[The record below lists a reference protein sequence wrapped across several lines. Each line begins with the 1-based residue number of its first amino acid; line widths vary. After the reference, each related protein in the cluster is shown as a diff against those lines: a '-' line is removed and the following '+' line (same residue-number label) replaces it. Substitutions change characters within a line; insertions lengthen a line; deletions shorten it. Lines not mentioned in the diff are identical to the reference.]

1 MHRIL
6 FLVLL
11 FLVSINGITQTH
23 YYVAPTGDNANS
35 GLSTASPKLTIQ
47 HAVAVATDGDF
58 IHLANGTYTL
68 TTTLTFDKALT
79 IIGESEAGTIIN
91 ATRTS
96 NSAWAINPNRSNT
109 SLSNFTL
116 LPNANTGGYPIHVS
130 ANSGPPLPVIS
141 NINLSHITINGAKK
155 TAFDF
160 NGVSNLSLT
169 YITATNSS
177 AGNGIQLSG
186 CTNVTA
192 SNITTSGNAWGGLA
206 IYVSKAYPSGVGRG
220 SNGIVID
227 ATNSV
232 FAEEQGIYNQDEA
245 GLTNTDLTVTGY
257 NYLVKNSAADP
268 YTYYLK
274 DKTRATTFA
283 TATLS
288 AATSFIRQLSGGAY
302 LVCPGLKIQAA
313 INAATA
319 NATVNID
326 PGTYHEDVAIDKT
339 MVLKGAGMNVTTLS
353 GITGGGSA
361 TIQVGAGNVVIDGLS
376 ITRDGNNIAT
386 WNDALN
392 TAGIAIQTA
401 GDLEVKNC
409 KLTGN
414 RTAIDINNSDGN
426 NIHNN
431 IITSNRSGLIFR
443 NKTDGTTVVENLITN
458 NWTIGVL
465 FLDASGGA
473 NSPVQSAA
481 NSHFNSN
488 VISGNW
494 YGQIVDRQTGG
505 SLPTVGNNLKNFGC
519 NWLGSIAPVLSVNN
533 TTEPGYGDQVPVA
546 YGGTAVA
553 PPPQPDI
560 AGAGSGNF
568 IYQPYLINNTDT
580 DEATNGFQPSRNSCR
595 VPPNANLSLLV
606 VDHGTMSPSYTP
618 TTASYTVPVGNLS
631 ATITVTPT
639 AEAAGTTITVNGTVV
654 GSGTASTPV
663 ALAVGSNT
671 ITVVSIADDGVVS
684 KTYTIRVI
692 RAVSS
697 NANLSSLE
705 PINGVLNPA
714 FAAGTPSYSAVV
726 SNGTL
731 TASVIATAADLSSTI
746 LVNGITVTSGTASA
760 ALSLNAGLNIFTIV
774 VNAADRVTSRTYQ
787 YSVTRLPSSHAAL
800 TSLVINS
807 GTLSPAFSATTVSYT
822 VSVPFGTTTVT
833 VTPVVSEATS
843 TVSVNGITVTSG
855 TASGI
860 VSLNTGSNTINV
872 LVTAEDGVTST
883 LYKITV
889 SRLPNS
895 HAALTSLVINSGA
908 LSPAFAA
915 ATVSYTVTVPFGTT
929 TVTVTPVVSET
940 TSTVSVNGITVTS
953 GTASGIVSLNTG
965 SNTINV
971 LVTAEDGVTST
982 LYKITVNRAAGN
994 NANLSALRLSTGVLS
1009 PSFSE
1014 GTLNYTSVVL
1024 NGTPTVTLIPT
1035 VSDITSAVTIN
1046 AITVTSGS
1054 ASGPIILAA
1063 GPNIINVNV
1072 RAVDGITMKTYQ
1084 VIVVR
1089 EPGPSTNTD
1098 LLSITMSNGTLSPVF
1113 TSTTANYTL
1122 SIPETVNTLALTAT
1136 AVEALAAIK
1145 VNGITVA
1152 SGAALQ
1158 DLNVTADIT
1167 TFTISVTAA
1176 DGVTKHAY
1184 TITAIKP
1191 RSSWTGTI
1199 NVSWNNP
1206 GNWTNGVPDR
1216 TKSAVIT
1223 NANTLPAITGKESV
1237 NNLTIQAGAGISIAG
1252 GLQVVGNAVNN
1263 GIISG
1268 TGAITFSGA
1277 TAQTLNGAGTIS
1289 NLTVNNPKGLSIAPG
1304 AGNTQSLTGLLTISN
1319 GLLNTGDNLTLVSTA
1334 DLTAGV
1340 AILPAGASIEGR
1352 VTAQRWIAGQR
1363 GFRTM
1368 GHPFNEPL
1376 PLNQLMDNFAI
1387 TGPGSDFTS
1396 GLGFSSAS
1404 ALYYDSV
1411 STTPLLF
1418 QKPLSIAPNTASTP
1432 LWTVARG
1439 IMAMVRGK
1447 GNEGLSAYPSNDQPT
1462 AFAADVRGTLNQG
1475 SLTDYV
1481 LGTNAANTSYNLVG
1495 NPYAAPINIR
1505 LLKSNGG
1512 ALLSANNGTSGVS
1525 NTIYVYNPFKNAG
1538 ISSTPNQEMRG
1549 GMDAY
1554 TNDGSTDIIIPSF
1567 GAFFVHA
1574 KGAGNV
1580 IRFDE
1585 SIKAADKTPVAV
1597 MGVGTTTAKLTLEIE
1612 NKRGTWD
1619 YIKLRWDHKAGSA
1632 GTDAYDGPK
1641 LNNELLDF
1649 YSISSDKTN
1658 LCIDSRSDS
1667 FNHEEVIP
1675 LGIKTQVQ
1683 DATFRI
1689 KVAAYAMPSNV
1700 RVYLVDKLQGTET
1713 LLEKIN
1719 DSYVFALTSDE
1730 ASKGDHRFE
1739 VAISTAKIAAPNME
1753 AAAAKGIRIVPNPF
1767 KDELIIL
1774 LGRDAVSTTGTTK
1787 LRLMNIEGRVVK
1799 TAVAAPGTSVIK
1811 VKTGS
1816 LATGAYFVEVFNDAG
1831 RIVRQVIKN

>member
-1 MHRIL
+1 MHRIV

-23 YYVAPTGDNANS
+23 YYVAPTGNNANN
-35 GLSTASPKLTIQ
+35 GLSTTSPKLTIQ

-130 ANSGPPLPVIS
+130 ANSGRPLPVIA

-155 TAFDF
+155 SAFDC

-177 AGNGIQLSG
+177 EGNGIQLSG

-206 IYVSKAYPSGVGRG
+206 VYVSKPYPSGVGRG

-245 GLTNTDLTVTGY
+245 GFTNTDITVTGY
-257 NYLVKNSAADP
+257 NYLVKNSASDA
-268 YTYYLK
+268 YTYYFK
-274 DKTRATTFA
+274 DKASATTFA

-288 AATSFIRQLSGGAY
+288 AATSFIKQLSGGAY

-313 INAATA
+313 VDAAAT

-326 PGTYHEDVAIDKT
+326 PGTYHEDVTIDKT

-353 GITGGGSA
+353 GIPGGGSA

-376 ITRDGNNIAT
+376 ITRDGNNIAS
-386 WNDALN
+386 WNNDLN

-401 GDLEVKNC
+401 GNLEVKNC
-409 KLTGN
+409 KFTGN

-443 NKTDGTTVVENLITN
+443 NKTDRTTVVENFITN

-465 FLDASGGA
+465 FLDASGGT

-481 NSHFNSN
+481 NSNFNSN

-494 YGQIVDRQTGG
+494 YGQIVDRQTGS
-505 SLPTVGNNLKNFGC
+505 SLPAAGNNLKNFGC
-519 NWLGSIAPVLSVNN
+519 NWFGSIAPVRSVNN

-546 YGGTAVA
+546 YGGTAMA
-553 PPPQPDI
+553 PPLQPDI

-595 VPPNANLSLLV
+595 VPPNANLSSLV
-606 VDHGTMSPSYTP
+606 VDQGTMSPSYTP
-618 TTASYTVPVGNLS
+618 ATASYTVPVGNLS

-639 AEAAGTTITVNGTVV
+639 AEAAGTTIAVNGTIVA
-654 GSGTASTPV
+654 SGTASTPV
-663 ALAVGSNT
+663 SLAVGSNT

-731 TASVIATAADLSSTI
+731 TASVIATAADPSSTI

-760 ALSLNAGLNIFTIV
+760 ALFLNVGLNIFTIV

-787 YSVTRLPSSHAAL
+787 YSVTRLPSSHATL

-807 GTLSPAFSATTVSYT
+807 GTLSPAFSATTVGYT

-833 VTPVVSEATS
+833 VTPVVSEATA
-843 TVSVNGITVTSG
+843 TVSVNGITLTSE
-855 TASGI
+855 TTSGI
-860 VSLNTGSNTINV
+860 VSLNTGPNTVNV
-872 LVTAEDGVTST
+872 LVTAEDGVTT
-883 LYKITV
+883 
-889 SRLPNS
+889 
-895 HAALTSLVINSGA
+895 
-908 LSPAFAA
+908 
-915 ATVSYTVTVPFGTT
+915 
-929 TVTVTPVVSET
+929 
-940 TSTVSVNGITVTS
+940 
-953 GTASGIVSLNTG
+953 
-965 SNTINV
+965 
-971 LVTAEDGVTST
+971 T

-1014 GTLNYTSVVL
+1014 GTLNYTSVVPH
-1024 NGTPTVTLIPT
+1024 GTATVTFTPT
-1035 VSDITSAVTIN
+1035 VSDITSTVTIN

-1054 ASGPIILAA
+1054 ASVPIILAG
-1063 GPNIINVNV
+1063 GPNIINVTV
-1072 RAVDGITMKTYQ
+1072 RAVDGTTMKTYQ

-1122 SIPETVNTLALTAT
+1122 SIPETVNKLSLTAT
-1136 AVEALAAIK
+1136 AVEALAVIN
-1145 VNGITVA
+1145 VNGITVV
-1152 SGAALQ
+1152 SGTALQ
-1158 DLNVTADIT
+1158 DINVTADIT

-1176 DGVTKHAY
+1176 DGVTKRAY

-1223 NANTLPAITGKESV
+1223 NANTLPAITGSESV

-1277 TAQTLNGAGTIS
+1277 TAQTLSGTGTIN
-1289 NLTVNNPKGLSIAPG
+1289 NLTINNAKGLSITPG
-1304 AGNTQSLTGLLTISN
+1304 TGNTQSLTGLLTITN
-1319 GLLNTGDNLTLVSTA
+1319 GSLNTGDNLTLVSTA

-1340 AILPAGASIEGR
+1340 AILPAGTSINGR
-1352 VTAQRWIAGQR
+1352 VTAQRWLAGQR
-1363 GFRTM
+1363 GFRTL
-1368 GHPFNEPL
+1368 GHPFHEPL
-1376 PLNQLMDNFAI
+1376 PLNELMDNFAI
-1387 TGPGSDFTS
+1387 TGPGSGFTS

-1411 STTPLLF
+1411 ATTPLLF

-1432 LWTVARG
+1432 LWSVARG
-1439 IMAMVRGK
+1439 IIAMVRGK
-1447 GNEGLSAYPSNDQPT
+1447 GNEGLNAYPSNDQPT
-1462 AFAADVRGTLNQG
+1462 AFAADVTGTLNQG

-1512 ALLSANNGTSGVS
+1512 ALLSANNGPTGVS
-1525 NTIYVYNPFKNAG
+1525 NTIYVFNPFKNAG
-1538 ISSTPNQEMRG
+1538 ISSTPNQEVRG

-1597 MGVGTTTAKLTLEIE
+1597 MGVGTTAAKLTLDIE

-1619 YIKLRWDHKAGSA
+1619 QIKLRWDHKAGAA

-1649 YSISSDKTN
+1649 YSISSDKTK

-1667 FNHEEVIP
+1667 FNKEEVIP

-1689 KVAAYAMPSNV
+1689 KVTAYAMPSNV
-1700 RVYLVDKLQGTET
+1700 RVYLVDKLLGTET

-1719 DSYVFALTSDE
+1719 DNYAFALTSDE

-1739 VAISTAKIAAPNME
+1739 VAVRTAKIAAPNME
-1753 AAAAKGIRIVPNPF
+1753 AAAAKGIRIVRNPF
-1767 KDELIIL
+1767 RDELIIL
-1774 LGRDAVSTTGTTK
+1774 LERDVVSTTGTTR
-1787 LRLMNIEGRVVK
+1787 LRLMDLEGRVVK
-1799 TAVAAPGTSVIK
+1799 TAVAAPGTSLIK
-1811 VKTGS
+1811 LKTGS
-1816 LATGAYFVEVFNDAG
+1816 LATGTYFVEVFNDAG
-1831 RIVRQVIKN
+1831 RAVRQVIKN